1 MLDSFQRPITYLR
14 VSVTDKCDLRC
25 VYCMP
30 AEGVQ
35 TLRHEDVL
43 SFEEIVEV
51 VRAAVSLGVA
61 KVRLTG
67 GEPLVRRGIVA
78 LVAMLS
84 EIAGIQDLAMT
95 TNGQRLAA
103 CARDLAEAG
112 LRRVNISVDTLDPV
126 RYSEITRGGDLR
138 KVIDGI
144 HAAREAGLTP
154 IKLNCV
160 IRDSIDEE
168 DARSLAEF
176 GRTEGLEVRY
186 IRRMNLAAGLF
197 HQVLGGTGGDCV
209 HCNRLRL
216 SCDGYLRPC
225 LFSDLRFDV
234 RKLGA
239 IRAIQEAVRAK
250 PERGDTCATAFNI
263 IGG

>member
-1 MLDSFQRPITYLR
+1 MLDSFQRAITYLR

-30 AEGVQ
+30 AEGVPA
-35 TLRHEDVL
+35 LRHEDLL
-43 SFEEIVEV
+43 SFEEIAEV
-51 VRAAVSLGVA
+51 VRSAVSLGVT

-67 GEPLVRRGIVA
+67 GEPLVRRGIVS
-78 LVAMLS
+78 LVSLLS
-84 EIAGIQDLAMT
+84 EIRGIQDLAMT
-95 TNGQRLAA
+95 TNGQRLAGV
-103 CARDLAEAG
+103 ARELAGAG
-112 LRRVNISVDTLDPV
+112 LHRINISVDTLDPV
-126 RYSEITRGGDLR
+126 RYGEITRGGDLN

-168 DARSLAEF
+168 DARSVSEF
-176 GRTEGLEVRY
+176 GRKEGLEVRY
-186 IRRMNLAAGLF
+186 IRRMNLSAGLF
-197 HQVLGGTGGDCV
+197 HQVLGGAGGDCA

-239 IRAIQEAVRAK
+239 VQAIQEAVQMK
-250 PERGDTCATAFNI
+250 PERGDKCATAFNI

>member
-1 MLDSFQRPITYLR
+1 
-14 VSVTDKCDLRC
+14 
-25 VYCMP
+25 MP
-30 AEGVQ
+30 ADGVPA
-35 TLRHEDVL
+35 LCHEDLL
-43 SFEEIVEV
+43 SFEEIAEV
-51 VRAAVSLGVA
+51 VRAAVSLGVT

-67 GEPLVRRGIVA
+67 GEPLVRRGIVS
-78 LVAMLS
+78 LVALLA
-84 EIAGIQDLAMT
+84 EIEGIQDLAMT

-103 CARDLAEAG
+103 CASDLAEAG
-112 LRRVNISVDTLDPV
+112 LHRVNVSVDTLDPV
-126 RYSEITRGGDLR
+126 RYGEITRGGNLG

-144 HAAREAGLTP
+144 YAARETGLTP

-168 DARSLAEF
+168 DARSVAEF
-176 GRTEGLEVRY
+176 GRKEGLEVRY
-186 IRRMNLAAGLF
+186 IRRMNLSAGLF
-197 HQVLGGTGGDCV
+197 HQVLGGTGGDCA

-234 RKLGA
+234 RKLGPA
-239 IRAIQEAVRAK
+239 KAIQEAVQAK
-250 PERGDTCATAFNI
+250 PEHGEKCATAFNI